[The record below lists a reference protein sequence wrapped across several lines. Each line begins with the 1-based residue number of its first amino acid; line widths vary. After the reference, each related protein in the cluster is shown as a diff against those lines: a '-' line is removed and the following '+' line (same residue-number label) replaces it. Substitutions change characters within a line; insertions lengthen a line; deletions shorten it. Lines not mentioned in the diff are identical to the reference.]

1 MNERNRKMSP
11 RGKRR
16 AVAVRAAEMII
27 DAAALLAMGYAACL
41 CVHGLQILLGVA

>member
-1 MNERNRKMSP
+1 MNERYRKLTP

-41 CVHGLQILLGVA
+41 CVHGLQLLFGVA